1 MSYNWFEDVL
11 DVLGEVV
18 NFKAIVN
25 YAGNAFVEKSWD
37 MILDSNP
44 MLKGTIPSAAE
55 RQLANFFDTAQ
66 VTIIKS
72 SGDAKG
78 DKGNGNEDESG
89 QRNEGHECAGAGN
102 PG

>member
-66 VTIIKS
+66 VTIIKAS
-72 SGDAKG
+72 DKTEEGVKEHG
-78 DKGNGNEDESG
+78 DKDEQRSVGNENSG
-89 QRNEGHECAGAGN
+89 ASN